1 MFHNLASETLW
12 FLIWLLVT
20 AITIITLIVIGFIV
34 YVGIK
39 YICYLA
45 KDLHLGKLKPL
56 YTKSVFKFKEQIHY
70 YTGIRF
76 TK

>member
-1 MFHNLASETLW
+1 
-12 FLIWLLVT
+12 
-20 AITIITLIVIGFIV
+20 
-34 YVGIK
+34 
-39 YICYLA
+39 LA